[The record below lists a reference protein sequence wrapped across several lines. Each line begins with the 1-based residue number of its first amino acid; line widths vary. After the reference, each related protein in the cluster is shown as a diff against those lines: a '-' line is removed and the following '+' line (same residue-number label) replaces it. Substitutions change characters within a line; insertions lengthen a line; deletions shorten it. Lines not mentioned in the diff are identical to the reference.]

1 MTDYGIAW
9 LSANGRELGP
19 IGGTVGCVEV
29 LREARFGLD
38 YVYPTADRVVFEGVQ
53 TFYPWPGNY
62 EKLASRGCPSVWLK
76 TTFAK
81 PYSPRSEG
89 YSPAPTRSRDLIQW
103 WIQAQ

>member
-38 YVYPTADRVVFEGVQ
+38 YVYPTADRAVVFEGRALHE
-53 TFYPWPGNY
+53 GNLVR
-62 EKLASRGCPSVWLK
+62 EIIRRGP
-76 TTFAK
+76 
-81 PYSPRSEG
+81 
-89 YSPAPTRSRDLIQW
+89 
-103 WIQAQ
+103 